1 MIFPCATHRAPLL
14 AQNFAKQGQLLASSQ
29 QHAEA
34 CRAYASALDLQPG
47 DERLYLGF
55 RHAVDSYAAS
65 LRQTGGVPD
74 LPPQEEGLAELGTVD
89 LDLRFLSVP
98 ALRSVAKRAQSH
110 ATAEEAAA
118 SAAEPEAR
126 VALTRAIMESRTA
139 TTGYM
144 ASAPPT
150 QPLEHFFD
158 LTRRPSTKFGHS
170 VRRMLRVD
178 YAKQELGFIFK
189 EEALKSYAFDALT
202 ACVAGDDGVSL
213 RLTLGGEAMEL
224 RASNRA
230 EGEAVR
236 AHLARAMAAAKGGA
250 EAPSGVV
257 SHWLASGTVEKEG
270 KLRWASRWLVLSA
283 GRLYVLRSPSSSMPL
298 NVIALHPMVRRL
310 RPPAAPPPAPPARP
324 PSPPPPAPSRRCA

>member
-1 MIFPCATHRAPLL
+1 
-14 AQNFAKQGQLLASSQ
+14 
-29 QHAEA
+29 
-34 CRAYASALDLQPG
+34 
-47 DERLYLGF
+47 
-55 RHAVDSYAAS
+55 
-65 LRQTGGVPD
+65 
-74 LPPQEEGLAELGTVD
+74 
-89 LDLRFLSVP
+89 
-98 ALRSVAKRAQSH
+98 
-110 ATAEEAAA
+110 
-118 SAAEPEAR
+118 
-126 VALTRAIMESRTA
+126 
-139 TTGYM
+139 M

-189 EEALKSYAFDALT
+189 EEALKSYPFDALT
-202 ACVAGDDGVSL
+202 ACAAGDDGVSL

-236 AHLARAMAAAKGGA
+236 AHLARAMAAAKGGT

-298 NVIALHPMVRRL
+298 NVSAHPMARRPA
-310 RPPAAPPPAPPARP
+310 RPRPAARPPARP
-324 PSPPPPAPSRRCA
+324 PSPPPPPPSRRCA